1 MSQQMSP
8 WLEGAYGWNFGEGGW
23 NTGMDQ
29 NLLKFSFM
37 FDRNIDSIVASLP
50 AAVNGQAHYLT
61 TDNRLYFVVG
71 TTYFSTAVPKWF
83 TVIVRGT
90 GATWQFN
97 GTTLVQIESV
107 TDLDTRLT
115 SVEVIIASLGS
126 AAFNDVSAFATA
138 AELDVVEGQAQSYTD
153 ILRSDLSN
161 ATDPA
166 KGAGL
171 SGYKGRSVASRLS
184 DVVSVKD
191 FGAKGDGVTDDSAAI
206 QAAHDSFPGND
217 GGAIFFPRGRYR
229 VDSTINI
236 TKAGV
241 RLLGVSQRASMI
253 ISRVA
258 GTTINVKVLYN
269 GTSNTDPAYCKF
281 GIDNLAIG
289 ASYYGD
295 ATVTGVGLMLQNV
308 FADTFTNVYMFGFKK
323 HIVFNGV
330 HMMKFLGIHFQSA
343 VQDHPDLPGFK
354 TVIHNRPL
362 AISGTS
368 EINDAFENGG
378 VGNSFDG
385 GWFENVSFDTTY
397 LGNTVFSNID
407 FEPAS
412 NSAIIGDQN
421 IFENNR
427 FERFG
432 IYAPAQYPYFPWFIV
447 NGNANRFRNNQYNVT
462 GAVLDTTNPVYL
474 VNGAKN
480 DIELPEE
487 FFSTY
492 GLAVLGAASFA
503 NTIYANT
510 TFADYQNTSLNPDYK
525 NELTSIKLGGFD
537 NTIVYSDGD
546 RSKTVTALRSAVS
559 STGEFKNL
567 AIASNNLHDTA
578 YWSVNDATVSRIATS
593 ELPAGRGNINHFAKV
608 TLTAATGN
616 RRFFGSPS
624 ELLALTAGV
633 YSAGFM
639 LYIPATASVGV
650 LVGASLGANYEVDI
664 RDTWTYVRVRGYFN
678 VGDPL
683 VPTVRMLGGIGDY
696 FLVGEISICEGQ
708 VAAYSSQGLLTT
720 NNNSGAPSI
729 PPRSSN
735 SGAGVLAGLYNVP
748 IIFSVQD
755 NATPDNYCIA
765 TGIFPITG
773 SPVLSTLSSNIISL
787 GATNPGGTVT
797 IIGSTD
803 YTILVRP
810 L

>member
-1 MSQQMSP
+1 MTT
-8 WLEGAYGWNFGEGGW
+8 Y
-23 NTGMDQ
+23 NTGNPVGSVDVRDLYDNAQ
-29 NLLKFSFM
+29 NLDDFSNGPLDAYP
-37 FDRNIDSIVASLP
+37 DRFGVSRQSLQGIRNASQYVDLGPYGPGLIFTARNQVFSYLGEFYAPGPAITLP
-50 AAVNGQAHYLT
+50 YT
-61 TDNRLYFVVG
+61 T
-71 TTYFSTAVPKWF
+71 
-83 TVIVRGT
+83 T
-90 GATWQFN
+90 GAGAGEIANFR
-97 GTTLVQIESV
+97 SV
-107 TDLDTRLT
+107 GD
-115 SVEVIIASLGS
+115 A
-126 AAFNDVSAFATA
+126 
-138 AELDVVEGQAQSYTD
+138 
-153 ILRSDLSN
+153 ILRGDL
-161 ATDPA
+161 ADAADPA

-206 QAAHDSFPGND
+206 QAAHDAFSGND
-217 GGAIFFPRGRYR
+217 GGTIYFPRGRYR

-241 RLLGVSQRASMI
+241 RLRGVSQRASMI

-269 GTSNTDPAYCKF
+269 GTSNTDAAYCKF

-368 EINDAFENGG
+368 VLNDAFENGG

-385 GWFENVSFDTTY
+385 GWFENVAIDTTY
-397 LGNTVFSNID
+397 LGNTVFTNID

-412 NSAIIGDQN
+412 DSMIIGDQN

-432 IYAPAQYPYFPWFIV
+432 IYAPAEYPYFPWFIV
-447 NGNANRFRNNQYNVT
+447 NGNENRFRNNQYNVT

-480 DIELPEE
+480 NIELPEE

-510 TFADYQNTSLNPDYK
+510 TFADYQNTNLNPGYK
-525 NELTSIKLGGFD
+525 NEITSILLGGYD

-578 YWSVNDATVSRIATS
+578 YWTVNDATVTRLTTA
-593 ELPAGRGNINHFAKV
+593 ELPAGRGNLNHFAKV

-616 RRFFGSPS
+616 RRFFGAPS
-624 ELLALTAGV
+624 ALLAETAGV
-633 YSAGFM
+633 YTAGFM
-639 LYIPATASVGV
+639 LYIPSSSSVGV
-650 LVGASLGANYEVDI
+650 LVGASLGANYEVTI
-664 RDTWTYVRVRGYFN
+664 RDIWTYVRVRGYFN

-696 FLVGEISICEGQ
+696 FMVGEVCVCAGQ
-708 VAAYSSQGLLTT
+708 AAAFSPQPLLTT
-720 NNNSGAPSI
+720 NNGSGTASI
-729 PPRSSN
+729 PPRSAHTGN
-735 SGAGVLAGLYNVP
+735 GVLAGLYDTP

-755 NATPDNYCIA
+755 NVTPGNYCIA
-765 TGIFPITG
+765 VGIFPATG
-773 SPVLSTLSSNIISL
+773 SPVLTSLSSNVISL

-797 IIGSTD
+797 IVGSGD